1 MWDEKEEEIMKKNWK
16 KTLAAAGMG
25 MVLMTVSL
33 TSTTAF
39 GAVDTQNLLTFV
51 NDTMDDGSQVYYFE
65 EVAVTLQQTGR
76 ER

>member
-39 GAVDTQNLLTFV
+39 GAVDTQTVSYTHLTLP
-51 NDTMDDGSQVYYFE
+51 T
-65 EVAVTLQQTGR
+65 T
-76 ER
+76 

>member
-1 MWDEKEEEIMKKNWK
+1 MKKNWK

-39 GAVDTQNLLTFV
+39 GAVDT
-51 NDTMDDGSQVYYFE
+51 
-65 EVAVTLQQTGR
+65 
-76 ER
+76 